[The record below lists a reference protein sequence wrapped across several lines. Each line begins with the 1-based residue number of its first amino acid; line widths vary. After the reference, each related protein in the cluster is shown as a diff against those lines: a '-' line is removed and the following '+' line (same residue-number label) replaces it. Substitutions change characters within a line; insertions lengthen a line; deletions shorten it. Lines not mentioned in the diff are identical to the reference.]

1 MKKLS
6 LTLFACVIFA
16 NIFGQNY
23 NSPFIW
29 NLMDEKTYDFIAGET
44 SGDLAYN
51 MVLDMAGYEKD
62 RKTQDYLGNFHETDY
77 VLAKMKEY
85 GLPGATVERYSKTKS
100 WDGISASL
108 WEISPK
114 MVKIADYLDMAAIL
128 GSGSKNANV
137 EAELVWVGRGT
148 AQEIIAA
155 NVKGKIVVTESS
167 PRGVHDFAIDNGAVG
182 IISFSSARPLVDP
195 IQVPNTGIGGDK
207 ATFCFNIPP
216 RDGYLLRDRLLSG
229 EKIVVRAKV
238 EAQFLETDIQVP
250 TCYIPGTDPD
260 AEQIIYVAHL
270 FEGYTKLGAN
280 DNTSGCVVLLDI
292 ARTLHT
298 LIENGSIPRPKRTL
312 RFIWGPEF
320 SGTGPWVKAHA
331 DITSKALCAFNLDMV
346 GLWLSKSESYY
357 CVHRTTMS
365 APHYL
370 NDVSEAFFHYMGAT
384 NKFFTA
390 TGVGRPDPVKPVYSL
405 TGSRDPFY
413 YSINSHY
420 GASDHEVFN
429 DWGVQVPSIIMITW
443 PDNYY
448 HTSGDRPSILD
459 PTQLKRAAVIGA
471 VSGYYIANAGLNEAI
486 KIASEVTSN
495 ASKRISIIQGKGTS
509 FINDATAS
517 DLLSVY
523 RKALWDIDAQQ
534 LNEKL
539 TLKSVSELVPT
550 DAKELTVL
558 IETQTQSINES
569 AKAAKI
575 SIDAVAKAKAAQL
588 GITLPKVL
596 PLTEEEKSAAKI
608 FPKAT
613 AKVLEGGYGV
623 IRSIPMELREKY
635 KVDYLQSAAEA
646 AKLTT
651 SGALSILDIKKAM
664 EAQFPMTVDI
674 NTLRSFMDL
683 LKEVGLVTF

>member
-1 MKKLS
+1 MRKLL
-6 LTLFACVIFA
+6 LTLFTCVVVTNA
-16 NIFGQNY
+16 FGQNY
-23 NSPFIW
+23 TTPFIW
-29 NLMDEKTYDFIAGET
+29 NLMDEKTYDFIVGES

-62 RKTQDYLGNFHETDY
+62 RKTKDYLGNFHETDY
-77 VLAKMKEY
+77 MLAKMKEF
-85 GLPGATVERYSKTKS
+85 GLPGAAVERYNKSKS

-114 MVKIADYLDMAAIL
+114 RVKIADYLDMAAIL

-148 AQEIIAA
+148 EAEIAAA

-167 PRGVHDFAIDNGAVG
+167 PRRVHDLAVDKGAVG

-195 IQVPNTGIGGDK
+195 VQVPNTGISGDK

-216 RDGYLLRDRLLSG
+216 REGYPLRDRLLSG
-229 EKIVVRAKV
+229 EKIMVHAKV
-238 EAQFLETDIQVP
+238 EAQVLETDIQVP
-250 TCYIPGTDPD
+250 TCYIPGTDPN
-260 AEQIIYVAHL
+260 AEEILYVAHL

-280 DNTSGCVVLLDI
+280 DNTSGCVALLEI

-320 SGTGPWVKAHA
+320 SGTGPWAKKHTE
-331 DITSKALCAFNLDMV
+331 ITSKALCAFNLDMV

-365 APHYL
+365 TPHYL
-370 NDVSEAFFHYMGAT
+370 NDVSESFFHYMGAT
-384 NKFFTA
+384 NKSFTA
-390 TGVGRPDPVKPVYSL
+390 TGLGRPEPAKPVYSL

-413 YSINSHY
+413 YAINAHY

-429 DWGVQVPSIIMITW
+429 DWGVQVPSVIMITW

-471 VSGYYIANAGLNEAI
+471 VSGYYIANAGLNEAV
-486 KIASEVTSN
+486 KITSEVASN
-495 ASKRISIIQGKGTS
+495 AAKRISIIQGRGNS
-509 FINDATAS
+509 FMNDATAS
-517 DLLSVY
+517 NLLGLY
-523 RKALWDIDAQQ
+523 KKALWDIDAQQ
-534 LNEKL
+534 MNEIL
-539 TLKSVSELVPT
+539 TLKSVLELVPANT
-550 DAKELTVL
+550 KELTAL

-569 AKAAKI
+569 AKAAKT
-575 SIDAVAKAKAAQL
+575 SIDAVALAKAAQL
-588 GITLPKVL
+588 GVTLPKTL
-596 PLTEEEKSAAKI
+596 PLTVEEKEAAKI

-623 IRSIPMELREKY
+623 TRLITPELRAKY
-635 KVDYLQSAAEA
+635 KVENLPSSSEA

-664 EAQFPMTVDI
+664 ETQFPVTVNISDLK
-674 NTLRSFMDL
+674 NYMNL
-683 LKEVGLVTF
+683 LKELDLVTF